1 VGRDQCGR
9 MDDIYV
15 GLDGVIL
22 EGLGHFFL
30 VINTSIWNT

>member
-22 EGLGHFFL
+22 EGLGHFFGD
-30 VINTSIWNT
+30 